1 MPNVVMGIRWR
12 FRFLVALC
20 PVRDLLLRAKHL
32 FVAAIGYALG
42 RSPARAANTS
52 AFAAFNARL
61 TDAIAATL
69 ATYRKRLGS
78 QCGLPNTTDMR
89 ALRAPRVSPCHL
101 PATSGLWHFASACG
115 VDLGQSATTFGA
127 SAGRGRGSST
137 AKFLAA
143 SGSMKTLSASSVDG
157 SIITLLS
164 LVCYGRAHQYGLPN
178 TANVA
183 GRVTGNVSP
192 LLKPQGRSAG
202 RNCDCVPSRRAHS
215 YRAGPQVPSPR
226 G

>member
-1 MPNVVMGIRWR
+1 
-12 FRFLVALC
+12 
-20 PVRDLLLRAKHL
+20 LLLRAKHL

-101 PATSGLWHFASACG
+101 PATSGL
-115 VDLGQSATTFGA
+115 
-127 SAGRGRGSST
+127 
-137 AKFLAA
+137 
-143 SGSMKTLSASSVDG
+143 
-157 SIITLLS
+157 
-164 LVCYGRAHQYGLPN
+164 
-178 TANVA
+178 
-183 GRVTGNVSP
+183 
-192 LLKPQGRSAG
+192 
-202 RNCDCVPSRRAHS
+202 
-215 YRAGPQVPSPR
+215 
-226 G
+226 